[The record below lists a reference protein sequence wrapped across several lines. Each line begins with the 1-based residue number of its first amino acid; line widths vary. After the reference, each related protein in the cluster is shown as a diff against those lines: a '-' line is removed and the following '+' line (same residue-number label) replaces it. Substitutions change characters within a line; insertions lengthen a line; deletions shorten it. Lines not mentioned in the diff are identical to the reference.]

1 MPSTATVPDIGT
13 VMPDLSLISPDG
25 DRTSLHAVRGG
36 AAAVAYF
43 LRASDCPICQKH
55 ARSLAELAES
65 GHLGGAS
72 VILIAPGG
80 LDEARAVAAK
90 VPSPAV
96 TAWASGTGHAAA
108 GMGVF
113 LSIQHSGTFL
123 IAADGTVEY
132 RRTSA
137 LPPMS
142 MNRKE
147 LLEAIA
153 R

>member
-65 GHLGGAS
+65 GQLGGAS

>member
-1 MPSTATVPDIGT
+1 MSSTATVPDIGA
-13 VMPDLSLISPDG
+13 VMPDLPLVAPDG
-25 DRTSLHAVRGG
+25 GRTSLQAVRGSG
-36 AAAVAYF
+36 TAVAYF
-43 LRASDCPICQKH
+43 LRSSDCPICLKH

-65 GHLGGAS
+65 GSLGGAS
-72 VILIAPGG
+72 VLLIAPGG

-123 IAADGTVEY
+123 IAADGTIEY
-132 RRTSA
+132 RRTTA

-147 LLEAIA
+147 LLEATA

>member
-65 GHLGGAS
+65 GRLGGAS

-142 MNRKE
+142 LNRKE

>member
-1 MPSTATVPDIGT
+1 MPSTVSVPDIGT
-13 VMPDLSLISPDG
+13 AMPDLPLISPDG
-25 DRTSLHAVRGG
+25 DRTRLHAVRGSG
-36 AAAVAYF
+36 TTVAYF
-43 LRASDCPICQKH
+43 LRASDCPICLKH

-65 GHLGGAS
+65 GSLGEAS
-72 VILIAPGG
+72 VLLIAPGG

-108 GMGVF
+108 GLGVF

-123 IAADGTVEY
+123 IAADGTIKY
-132 RRTSA
+132 RRTTA

>member
-1 MPSTATVPDIGT
+1 MPTTVTVPDIGT
-13 VMPDLSLISPDG
+13 AMPDLDLVSPDG
-25 DRTSLHAVRGG
+25 DRTNLQVVRGSG
-36 AAAVAYF
+36 AAIAYF
-43 LRASDCPICQKH
+43 LRASTCPICLKH
-55 ARSLAELAES
+55 ARSLAEMAES
-65 GHLGGAS
+65 GNLGGAS

-80 LDEARAVAAK
+80 VDEAREVAAK
-90 VPSPAV
+90 VSSPAV

-113 LSIQHSGTFL
+113 LSVQHSGTFL
-123 IAADGTVEY
+123 IAADGTITY

>member
-1 MPSTATVPDIGT
+1 MPSTVSVPDIGT
-13 VMPDLSLISPDG
+13 VMPDVLLISPDG
-25 DRTSLHAVRGG
+25 DRTSLQAVRGSG
-36 AAAVAYF
+36 STVAYF
-43 LRASDCPICQKH
+43 LRASDCPICLKH

-65 GHLGGAS
+65 GSLGGAS
-72 VILIAPGG
+72 VLLIAPGG
-80 LDEARAVAAK
+80 LDEARAVAAR

-108 GMGVF
+108 GLGVF

-123 IAADGTVEY
+123 IAADGTIKY
-132 RRTSA
+132 RRTTA

-142 MNRKE
+142 LNRKE
-147 LLEAIA
+147 LLEEIA